1 MSILAKQVRKRFL
14 MEPDYLTLFPGDL
27 SPDLA
32 SPGVRMPYMV
42 TTASESVITYGINGQ
57 EEFATEILAFEIVAH
72 TRAEAD
78 ERAEWVRDKLAN
90 RSWGVVA
97 TDGRYTI
104 SSWRLDTMTEGVYPM
119 VDGDDCGA
127 RTVTMTMTGTIRITP
142 QQTQSLTG
150 SKAVP
155 RDTDKKIPHS
165 LGA

>member
-42 TTASESVITYGINGQ
+42 TTASESVITYGINGH
-57 EEFATEILAFEIVAH
+57 EEFVTEIMAFEIVAH

-90 RSWGVVA
+90 HSWKLVA
-97 TDGRYTI
+97 TDGRHFI
-104 SSWRLDTMTEGVYPM
+104 SFWRLDTMTEGVYPM

-127 RTVTMTMTGTIRITP
+127 RTVTMTMTGTMKFAP
-142 QQTQSLTG
+142 QQTHG
-150 SKAVP
+150 SAGHGVKLN
-155 RDTDKKIPHS
+155 DTDRKNHPVQE
-165 LGA
+165 